1 MDATVTPF
9 EYQILFVYV
18 RLPNAVRLHVGLQ
31 LLAEVQPGV
40 AANDTS
46 EVDQVT
52 TLIFNNTHT
61 RGVNSLSLIM
71 FDSSFLGQQRL
82 LIPREDFWLFPEI
95 SLRRASHGR
104 LVASPGMVMKPSL
117 CLSHLLAL
125 HTPPRLI
132 ELLPSS

>member
-61 RGVNSLSLIM
+61 RS
-71 FDSSFLGQQRL
+71 QQ
-82 LIPREDFWLFPEI
+82 
-95 SLRRASHGR
+95 
-104 LVASPGMVMKPSL
+104 LVADHV
-117 CLSHLLAL
+117 
-125 HTPPRLI
+125 
-132 ELLPSS
+132 

>member
-1 MDATVTPF
+1 MPSDSMLDFNYLLRSNLESPLMIRAKLTKS
-9 EYQILFVYV
+9 
-18 RLPNAVRLHVGLQ
+18 Q
-31 LLAEVQPGV
+31 LSYL
-40 AANDTS
+40 T
-46 EVDQVT
+46 
-52 TLIFNNTHT
+52 THT
-61 RGVNSLSLIM
+61 HGVNSLPLIM

-132 ELLPSS
+132 ELLPSH

>member
-1 MDATVTPF
+1 MGYTRYG
-9 EYQILFVYV
+9 EYQILLVDV
-18 RLPNAVRLHVGLQ
+18 RLPDAVQLHVGLQ

-61 RGVNSLSLIM
+61 HGVYSLSLISL
-71 FDSSFLGQQRL
+71 DSSFLGQQRL

-95 SLRRASHGR
+95 SLRRASCGR
-104 LVASPGMVMKPSL
+104 LIASPGMVMKPSL

-125 HTPPRLI
+125 QQKK
-132 ELLPSS
+132 